1 MKDYYMDHAA
11 TTPLSK
17 DALEAMMPYLTTD
30 YGNASTV
37 YSYGQRAKAAVERS
51 RRTIAATIGAKP
63 SEIYFTSGGTES
75 DNWAL
80 IGACEAG
87 REQIAKAHRS
97 VENELHGKDSM
108 QLRSSDQ
115 TEALQ
120 PQASPTAVDL
130 ESQSICN
137 ALMKCGHI
145 ITDAIEHHAIL
156 NTCAYL
162 EKRGFDVTY
171 LPVDR
176 EGHVN
181 PDAVMAAIRPDTM
194 LVSIMVANNEIGTI
208 EPIAEIG
215 ARLQKH
221 AEETGQR
228 ILFHTDAV
236 QAYAHIPLDV
246 DELKVDLMSASS
258 HKLNGPKGVG
268 FLYLR
273 RGVKLPSFLHG
284 GEQERGRRAG
294 TENVAGI
301 VGFARAAELACG
313 ANPQPRAA
321 SSGMA
326 CETNSQP
333 RTSSSATAC
342 ETNPQTMTASS
353 RVDTAITSTAG
364 AHAAASSLDRMAQ
377 RIAQESAIRDHLIQR
392 LLDEIP
398 YTSLN
403 GDPTHRLPNNVNVCF
418 KYVEGETLLLL
429 LNEKHIYASAGSACA
444 SGSLE
449 PSHVLRAIGV
459 AHEDA
464 YGSLR
469 LTIGPE
475 TTIADVDEVVDL
487 MKSIIAQLREQSP
500 LYQAISAHPST

>member
-17 DALEAMMPYLTTD
+17 AALEAMMPYLTTD

-37 YSYGQRAKAAVERS
+37 YTYGQRAKAAVERS
-51 RRTIAATIGAKP
+51 RRTIADTIGAKS

-80 IGACEAG
+80 IGAAEAG
-87 REQIAKAHRS
+87 KR
-97 VENELHGKDSM
+97 
-108 QLRSSDQ
+108 
-115 TEALQ
+115 
-120 PQASPTAVDL
+120 
-130 ESQSICN
+130 
-137 ALMKCGHI
+137 GHI
-145 ITDAIEHHAIL
+145 ITDTIEHHAVL

-171 LPVDR
+171 LSVDH
-176 EGHVN
+176 EGHVD
-181 PDAVMAAIRPDTM
+181 PDAVMAAIRPDTL

-313 ANPQPRAA
+313 ANTQPMSS
-321 SSGMA
+321 SSG
-326 CETNSQP
+326 T
-333 RTSSSATAC
+333 
-342 ETNPQTMTASS
+342 
-353 RVDTAITSTAG
+353 DTAATSKAG
-364 AHAAASSLDRMAQ
+364 VQAAESSLDRMVQ
-377 RIAQESAIRDHLIQR
+377 RIAQETAVRDHLIQR
-392 LLDEIP
+392 LLYEIP

-418 KYVEGETLLLL
+418 KYIEGETLLLL

-459 AHEDA
+459 AHENA

-487 MKSIIAQLREQSP
+487 MKPIIAQLREQSP
-500 LYQAISAHPST
+500 LYQEISAHPS

>member
-17 DALEAMMPYLTTD
+17 EALEAMMPYLTTE

-37 YSYGQRAKAAVERS
+37 YTYGQRAKAAIERS
-51 RRTIAATIGAKP
+51 RRTIATTIGAKP

-80 IGACEAG
+80 ISTCEAG
-87 REQIAKAHRS
+87 REQLSK
-97 VENELHGKDSM
+97 
-108 QLRSSDQ
+108 
-115 TEALQ
+115 TLQ
-120 PQASPTAVDL
+120 PQDTAAAVDQ
-130 ESQSICN
+130 EYRCN
-137 ALMKCGHI
+137 SKASMKCGHI
-145 ITDAIEHHAIL
+145 ITDQIEHHAIL
-156 NTCAYL
+156 HTCAYL

-171 LPVDR
+171 LPVDH
-176 EGHVN
+176 EGHVD
-181 PDAVMAAIRPDTM
+181 PDAVMAAIRPDTL

-236 QAYAHIPLDV
+236 QAYAHIPLNV

-313 ANPQPRAA
+313 VN
-321 SSGMA
+321 
-326 CETNSQP
+326 T
-333 RTSSSATAC
+333 
-342 ETNPQTMTASS
+342 
-353 RVDTAITSTAG
+353 
-364 AHAAASSLDRMAQ
+364 
-377 RIAQESAIRDHLIQR
+377 QESAVRDHLIKR

-418 KYVEGETLLLL
+418 KYIEGETLLLL

-449 PSHVLRAIGV
+449 PSHILTAIGIP
-459 AHEDA
+459 HEDA

-475 TTIADVDEVVDL
+475 TTLEDVDEVVDL
-487 MKSIIAQLREQSP
+487 MKPIIAHLRETSP
-500 LYQAISAHPST
+500 QYRNRFITS

>member
-17 DALEAMMPYLTTD
+17 AALEAMMPYLTTD

-37 YSYGQRAKAAVERS
+37 YTYGQRAKAAVERS

-80 IGACEAG
+80 IGAAEAG
-87 REQIAKAHRS
+87 KR
-97 VENELHGKDSM
+97 
-108 QLRSSDQ
+108 
-115 TEALQ
+115 
-120 PQASPTAVDL
+120 
-130 ESQSICN
+130 
-137 ALMKCGHI
+137 GHI
-145 ITDAIEHHAIL
+145 ITDQIEHHAIL

-171 LPVDR
+171 LPVDH
-176 EGHVN
+176 EGHVDPN
-181 PDAVMAAIRPDTM
+181 AVMAAIRPDTL

-313 ANPQPRAA
+313 VLDTRIP
-321 SSGMA
+321 S
-326 CETNSQP
+326 ET
-333 RTSSSATAC
+333 A
-342 ETNPQTMTASS
+342 
-353 RVDTAITSTAG
+353 V
-364 AHAAASSLDRMAQ
+364 
-377 RIAQESAIRDHLIQR
+377 RDHLIQR

-418 KYVEGETLLLL
+418 KYVEGEPLLLL

-487 MKSIIAQLREQSP
+487 MKPIIAQLREQSP
-500 LYQAISAHPST
+500 LYPSSK

>member
-17 DALEAMMPYLTTD
+17 EALEAMMPYLTTE

-80 IGACEAG
+80 IGAAET
-87 REQIAKAHRS
+87 
-97 VENELHGKDSM
+97 GK
-108 QLRSSDQ
+108 R
-115 TEALQ
+115 
-120 PQASPTAVDL
+120 
-130 ESQSICN
+130 
-137 ALMKCGHI
+137 GHI
-145 ITDAIEHHAIL
+145 ITDMIEHHAIL
-156 NTCAYL
+156 HTCAYL

-171 LPVDR
+171 LPVDH
-176 EGHVN
+176 EGHVD
-181 PDAVMAAIRPDTM
+181 PDAVMAAIRPDTL

-258 HKLNGPKGVG
+258 HKLSGPKGVG

-301 VGFARAAELACG
+301 VGFARAAELACVV
-313 ANPQPRAA
+313 NPQP
-321 SSGMA
+321 M
-326 CETNSQP
+326 
-333 RTSSSATAC
+333 SSS
-342 ETNPQTMTASS
+342 SS
-353 RVDTAITSTAG
+353 TDTAATSTAG
-364 AHAAASSLDRMAQ
+364 AHAAESSLAPMAQ
-377 RIAQESAIRDHLIQR
+377 RIAQESVVRDHLIRR

-418 KYVEGETLLLL
+418 KYIEGETLLLL

-449 PSHVLRAIGV
+449 PSHVLRAIGI

-475 TTIADVDEVVDL
+475 TTLEDVDEVVDL
-487 MKSIIAQLREQSP
+487 MKPIIAQLREQSP
-500 LYQAISAHPST
+500 LYQAISAHPSR

>member
-17 DALEAMMPYLTTD
+17 EALDAMMPYLTTE

-37 YSYGQRAKAAVERS
+37 YTYGQRAKAAIERS
-51 RRTIAATIGAKP
+51 RRTIATTIGAKP

-80 IGACEAG
+80 ISTCEAG
-87 REQIAKAHRS
+87 REQLSK
-97 VENELHGKDSM
+97 
-108 QLRSSDQ
+108 
-115 TEALQ
+115 TLQ
-120 PQASPTAVDL
+120 PQATAAAVDQKYRC
-130 ESQSICN
+130 SSK

-145 ITDAIEHHAIL
+145 ITDQIEHHAIL
-156 NTCAYL
+156 HTCAYL

-171 LPVDR
+171 LPVDH
-176 EGHVN
+176 EGHVD
-181 PDAVMAAIRPDTM
+181 PDAVMAAIRPDTL
-194 LVSIMVANNEIGTI
+194 LVSIMVANNEIGTL

-215 ARLQKH
+215 ARLQNH
-221 AEETGQR
+221 AAETGQR

-268 FLYLR
+268 FLYVR

-313 ANPQPRAA
+313 VN
-321 SSGMA
+321 
-326 CETNSQP
+326 T
-333 RTSSSATAC
+333 
-342 ETNPQTMTASS
+342 
-353 RVDTAITSTAG
+353 
-364 AHAAASSLDRMAQ
+364 
-377 RIAQESAIRDHLIQR
+377 QESAVRDHLIKR

-418 KYVEGETLLLL
+418 KYIEGETLLLL

-449 PSHVLRAIGV
+449 PSHVLTAIGI

-475 TTIADVDEVVDL
+475 TTLEDVDEVVDL
-487 MKSIIAQLREQSP
+487 MKPIIACLREQSP
-500 LYQAISAHPST
+500 LYQAISAHPS

>member
-17 DALEAMMPYLTTD
+17 EALEAMMPYLTTE

-37 YSYGQRAKAAVERS
+37 YTYGQRAKAAIERS
-51 RRTIAATIGAKP
+51 RRTIATTIGAKP

-80 IGACEAG
+80 ISTCEAG
-87 REQIAKAHRS
+87 REQLSK
-97 VENELHGKDSM
+97 
-108 QLRSSDQ
+108 
-115 TEALQ
+115 TLQ
-120 PQASPTAVDL
+120 PQATAAAVDQKYRF
-130 ESQSICN
+130 SSK
-137 ALMKCGHI
+137 ASMKCGHI
-145 ITDAIEHHAIL
+145 ITDQIEHHAIL
-156 NTCAYL
+156 HTCAYL

-171 LPVDR
+171 LPVDH
-176 EGHVN
+176 EGHVD
-181 PDAVMAAIRPDTM
+181 PDAVMAAIRPDTL
-194 LVSIMVANNEIGTI
+194 LVSIMVANNEIGTL

-221 AEETGQR
+221 AAETGQR

-268 FLYLR
+268 FLYVR

-313 ANPQPRAA
+313 VN
-321 SSGMA
+321 
-326 CETNSQP
+326 T
-333 RTSSSATAC
+333 
-342 ETNPQTMTASS
+342 
-353 RVDTAITSTAG
+353 
-364 AHAAASSLDRMAQ
+364 
-377 RIAQESAIRDHLIQR
+377 QESAVRDHLIKR

-418 KYVEGETLLLL
+418 KYIEGETLLLL

-449 PSHVLRAIGV
+449 PSHVLTAIGIP
-459 AHEDA
+459 HEDA

-475 TTIADVDEVVDL
+475 TTLEDVDEVVDL
-487 MKSIIAQLREQSP
+487 MKPIIAHLRETSP
-500 LYQAISAHPST
+500 QYRNRFITS

>member
-17 DALEAMMPYLTTD
+17 EALEAMMPYLTTE

-37 YSYGQRAKAAVERS
+37 YTYGQRAKAAIERS
-51 RRTIAATIGAKP
+51 RRTIATTIGAKP

-80 IGACEAG
+80 ISTCEAG
-87 REQIAKAHRS
+87 REQLSK
-97 VENELHGKDSM
+97 
-108 QLRSSDQ
+108 
-115 TEALQ
+115 TLQ
-120 PQASPTAVDL
+120 PQATAAAVDQKYRC
-130 ESQSICN
+130 SSK
-137 ALMKCGHI
+137 ASMKCGHI
-145 ITDAIEHHAIL
+145 ITDQIEHHAIL
-156 NTCAYL
+156 HTCAYL

-171 LPVDR
+171 LPVDH
-176 EGHVN
+176 EGHVD
-181 PDAVMAAIRPDTM
+181 PDAVMAAIRPDTL
-194 LVSIMVANNEIGTI
+194 LVSIMVANNEIGTL

-221 AEETGQR
+221 AAETGQR

-268 FLYLR
+268 FLYVR

-313 ANPQPRAA
+313 VN
-321 SSGMA
+321 
-326 CETNSQP
+326 T
-333 RTSSSATAC
+333 
-342 ETNPQTMTASS
+342 
-353 RVDTAITSTAG
+353 
-364 AHAAASSLDRMAQ
+364 
-377 RIAQESAIRDHLIQR
+377 QESAVRDHLIKR
-392 LLDEIP
+392 LLVEIP

-418 KYVEGETLLLL
+418 KYIEGETLLLL

-449 PSHVLRAIGV
+449 PSHVLTAIGIP
-459 AHEDA
+459 HEDA

-475 TTIADVDEVVDL
+475 TTLEDVDEVVDL
-487 MKSIIAQLREQSP
+487 MKPIIAHLRETSP
-500 LYQAISAHPST
+500 QYRNRFITS

>member
-11 TTPLSK
+11 TTPLSR

-80 IGACEAG
+80 IGAAEAG
-87 REQIAKAHRS
+87 REQLHQITKTLADRALIS
-97 VENELHGKDSM
+97 STMSSTVEI
-108 QLRSSDQ
+108 SSPQ
-115 TEALQ
+115 TVM
-120 PQASPTAVDL
+120 PKSP
-130 ESQSICN
+130 
-137 ALMKCGHI
+137 CGHI
-145 ITDAIEHHAIL
+145 ITDQIEHHAIL

-176 EGHVN
+176 EGHVD
-181 PDAVMAAIRPDTM
+181 PDAVMAAIRPDTL

-268 FLYLR
+268 FLYVR

-301 VGFARAAELACG
+301 VGFARAVELACGTNPQTMNSTTGTGTAATSTVRAAELACG
-313 ANPQPRAA
+313 ENPQPMSPSSGTGTAVPSTTCARAA
-321 SSGMA
+321 
-326 CETNSQP
+326 E
-333 RTSSSATAC
+333 
-342 ETNPQTMTASS
+342 
-353 RVDTAITSTAG
+353 
-364 AHAAASSLDRMAQ
+364 SSLDRMAQ
-377 RIAQESAIRDHLIQR
+377 RIAQESAVRDHLIQR

-418 KYVEGETLLLL
+418 KYIEGETLLLL

-475 TTIADVDEVVDL
+475 ATIADVDEVVDL
-487 MKSIIAQLREQSP
+487 MKPIIAQLRKQSP
-500 LYQAISAHPST
+500 LYHEISAQSN

>member
-17 DALEAMMPYLTTD
+17 EALEAMMPYLTTE

-37 YSYGQRAKAAVERS
+37 YTYGQRAKAAVERS
-51 RRTIAATIGAKP
+51 RRTIAVTIGAKP

-80 IGACEAG
+80 IGAAEAG
-87 REQIAKAHRS
+87 REQLHQITQTHADRALIS
-97 VENELHGKDSM
+97 SAMSSTVET
-108 QLRSSDQ
+108 SSPQ
-115 TEALQ
+115 TVISKY
-120 PQASPTAVDL
+120 P
-130 ESQSICN
+130 
-137 ALMKCGHI
+137 CGHI
-145 ITDAIEHHAIL
+145 ITDQIEHHAIL
-156 NTCAYL
+156 HTCAYL

-171 LPVDR
+171 LPVDH
-176 EGHVN
+176 EGHVD
-181 PDAVMAAIRPDTM
+181 PDAVMAAIRPDTL
-194 LVSIMVANNEIGTI
+194 LVSIMVANNEIGTL

-221 AEETGQR
+221 AAETGQR

-236 QAYAHIPLDV
+236 QAYAHIPLNV

-258 HKLNGPKGVG
+258 HKLSGPKGVG

-301 VGFARAAELACG
+301 VGFARAA
-313 ANPQPRAA
+313 
-321 SSGMA
+321 
-326 CETNSQP
+326 
-333 RTSSSATAC
+333 
-342 ETNPQTMTASS
+342 
-353 RVDTAITSTAG
+353 
-364 AHAAASSLDRMAQ
+364 ASSLDRMAQ
-377 RIAQESAIRDHLIQR
+377 RIAQESAVRDHLIKR

-403 GDPTHRLPNNVNVCF
+403 GDPTHRLPNNVNICF
-418 KYVEGETLLLL
+418 KYIEGETLLLL

-449 PSHVLRAIGV
+449 PSHVLTAIGIP
-459 AHEDA
+459 HEDA

-487 MKSIIAQLREQSP
+487 MKPIIAHLRETSP
-500 LYQAISAHPST
+500 QYRNRFITS

>member
-1 MKDYYMDHAA
+1 MDHAA

-17 DALEAMMPYLTTD
+17 DALDAMMPYLTTD

-37 YSYGQRAKAAVERS
+37 YTYGQRAKAAVERS

-80 IGACEAG
+80 IGAAEAG
-87 REQIAKAHRS
+87 KR
-97 VENELHGKDSM
+97 
-108 QLRSSDQ
+108 
-115 TEALQ
+115 
-120 PQASPTAVDL
+120 
-130 ESQSICN
+130 
-137 ALMKCGHI
+137 GHI
-145 ITDAIEHHAIL
+145 ITDQIEHHAVL

-171 LPVDR
+171 LPVDH
-176 EGHVN
+176 EGHVD
-181 PDAVMAAIRPDTM
+181 PDAVMAAIRPDTL

-313 ANPQPRAA
+313 ANPQPMSP
-321 SSGMA
+321 SSG
-326 CETNSQP
+326 TG
-333 RTSSSATAC
+333 TAV
-342 ETNPQTMTASS
+342 P
-353 RVDTAITSTAG
+353 STAG
-364 AHAAASSLDRMAQ
+364 APSVESYFDRMAQ
-377 RIAQESAIRDHLIQR
+377 RIAQEAAVRDHLIQR

-418 KYVEGETLLLL
+418 KYIEGETLLLL

-449 PSHVLRAIGV
+449 PSHVLRAIGI

-487 MKSIIAQLREQSP
+487 MKPIIAQLREQSP
-500 LYQAISAHPST
+500 LYKNQSAISS

>member
-37 YSYGQRAKAAVERS
+37 YTYGQRAKAAVERS

-80 IGACEAG
+80 IGAAEAG
-87 REQIAKAHRS
+87 REQLHQIIKTHADRALIS
-97 VENELHGKDSM
+97 SAMSSTVET
-108 QLRSSDQ
+108 SSPQ
-115 TEALQ
+115 TVISK
-120 PQASPTAVDL
+120 SP
-130 ESQSICN
+130 
-137 ALMKCGHI
+137 CGHI
-145 ITDAIEHHAIL
+145 ITDQIEHHAVL

-176 EGHVN
+176 EGHVD
-181 PDAVMAAIRPDTM
+181 PDAVMAAIRPDTL

-301 VGFARAAELACG
+301 VGFARAAELACDAKPQPMASTSGTGTAATSTVRAAELACG
-313 ANPQPRAA
+313 ANTQPMSS
-321 SSGMA
+321 SSG
-326 CETNSQP
+326 TG
-333 RTSSSATAC
+333 TAV
-342 ETNPQTMTASS
+342 P
-353 RVDTAITSTAG
+353 STAG
-364 AHAAASSLDRMAQ
+364 APSVESYLDRMAQ
-377 RIAQESAIRDHLIQR
+377 RIAQETTVRDHLIQR

-418 KYVEGETLLLL
+418 KYIEGETLLLL

-449 PSHVLRAIGV
+449 PSHVLRAIGI

-487 MKSIIAQLREQSP
+487 MKPIIAQLREQSP
-500 LYQAISAHPST
+500 LYHSSK

>member
-17 DALEAMMPYLTTD
+17 EALEAMMPYLTTE

-37 YSYGQRAKAAVERS
+37 YTYGQRAKAAIERS
-51 RRTIAATIGAKP
+51 RRTIATTIGAKP

-80 IGACEAG
+80 ISTCEAG
-87 REQIAKAHRS
+87 REQLSK
-97 VENELHGKDSM
+97 
-108 QLRSSDQ
+108 
-115 TEALQ
+115 TLQ
-120 PQASPTAVDL
+120 PQATAAAVDQKYRC
-130 ESQSICN
+130 SSK

-145 ITDAIEHHAIL
+145 ITDQIEHHAIL
-156 NTCAYL
+156 HTCAYL

-171 LPVDR
+171 LPVDH
-176 EGHVN
+176 EGHVD
-181 PDAVMAAIRPDTM
+181 PDAVMAAIRPDTL
-194 LVSIMVANNEIGTI
+194 LVSIMVANNEIGTL

-221 AEETGQR
+221 AAETGQR

-268 FLYLR
+268 FLYVR

-313 ANPQPRAA
+313 VN
-321 SSGMA
+321 
-326 CETNSQP
+326 T
-333 RTSSSATAC
+333 
-342 ETNPQTMTASS
+342 
-353 RVDTAITSTAG
+353 
-364 AHAAASSLDRMAQ
+364 
-377 RIAQESAIRDHLIQR
+377 QESAVRDHLIKR
-392 LLDEIP
+392 LLVEIP

-418 KYVEGETLLLL
+418 KYIEGETLLLL

-449 PSHVLRAIGV
+449 PSHVLTAIGI

-475 TTIADVDEVVDL
+475 TTLEDVDEVVDL
-487 MKSIIAQLREQSP
+487 MKPIIACLREQSP
-500 LYQAISAHPST
+500 LYQAISAHPS

>member
-37 YSYGQRAKAAVERS
+37 YTYGQRAKAAVERS

-80 IGACEAG
+80 IGAAEAG
-87 REQIAKAHRS
+87 KR
-97 VENELHGKDSM
+97 
-108 QLRSSDQ
+108 
-115 TEALQ
+115 
-120 PQASPTAVDL
+120 
-130 ESQSICN
+130 
-137 ALMKCGHI
+137 GHI
-145 ITDAIEHHAIL
+145 ITDSIEHHAIL

-176 EGHVN
+176 EGHVD
-181 PDAVMAAIRPDTM
+181 PDAVMAAIRPDTL
-194 LVSIMVANNEIGTI
+194 LVSIMAANNEIGTL

-215 ARLQKH
+215 TRLQKH

-301 VGFARAAELACG
+301 VGFARAAELACST
-313 ANPQPRAA
+313 NPQPKT
-321 SSGMA
+321 STSG
-326 CETNSQP
+326 T
-333 RTSSSATAC
+333 
-342 ETNPQTMTASS
+342 
-353 RVDTAITSTAG
+353 DTAATSTAN
-364 AHAAASSLDRMAQ
+364 AHAPESSLDRMAQ
-377 RIAQESAIRDHLIQR
+377 RIAEESAVRDHLIKR

-418 KYVEGETLLLL
+418 KYIEGETLLLL

-475 TTIADVDEVVDL
+475 TTISDVDEVVDL
-487 MKSIIAQLREQSP
+487 MKPIIAQLRAQSP

>member
-17 DALEAMMPYLTTD
+17 DALESMMPYLTTD

-37 YSYGQRAKAAVERS
+37 YTYGQRAKAAVERS

-80 IGACEAG
+80 IGTAEAG
-87 REQIAKAHRS
+87 
-97 VENELHGKDSM
+97 LH
-108 QLRSSDQ
+108 
-115 TEALQ
+115 
-120 PQASPTAVDL
+120 
-130 ESQSICN
+130 
-137 ALMKCGHI
+137 GHI
-145 ITDAIEHHAIL
+145 ITDQIEHHAVL

-171 LPVDR
+171 LPVDQ
-176 EGHVN
+176 EGHV
-181 PDAVMAAIRPDTM
+181 DSEAVMAAIRPDTL

-236 QAYAHIPLDV
+236 QAYAHIPLNV

-313 ANPQPRAA
+313 TNPQP
-321 SSGMA
+321 M
-326 CETNSQP
+326 NS
-333 RTSSSATAC
+333 TTG
-342 ETNPQTMTASS
+342 T
-353 RVDTAITSTAG
+353 DTAATSKG
-364 AHAAASSLDRMAQ
+364 GVQAAESSLDRMVQ
-377 RIAQESAIRDHLIQR
+377 RIAQETAVRDHLIQR

-418 KYVEGETLLLL
+418 KYIEGETLLLL

-449 PSHVLRAIGV
+449 PSHVLTAIGIP
-459 AHEDA
+459 HEDA

-487 MKSIIAQLREQSP
+487 MKPIIAQLREQSP
-500 LYQAISAHPST
+500 MYKNQSASSS

>member
-37 YSYGQRAKAAVERS
+37 YTYGQRAKAAVERS

-80 IGACEAG
+80 IGAAEAG
-87 REQIAKAHRS
+87 REQLHQIIKTHADRALIS
-97 VENELHGKDSM
+97 SAMSSTVET
-108 QLRSSDQ
+108 SSPQ
-115 TEALQ
+115 TVISK
-120 PQASPTAVDL
+120 SP
-130 ESQSICN
+130 
-137 ALMKCGHI
+137 CGHI
-145 ITDAIEHHAIL
+145 ITDQIEHHAIL

-176 EGHVN
+176 EGHVD
-181 PDAVMAAIRPDTM
+181 PDAVMAAIRPDTL

-246 DELKVDLMSASS
+246 DELRVDLMSASS
-258 HKLNGPKGVG
+258 HKLNGPKGIG
-268 FLYLR
+268 FLYVR

-313 ANPQPRAA
+313 TDPQPIASISDADTAATSTARATELA
-321 SSGMA
+321 CSTNLQPMSPSSG
-326 CETNSQP
+326 TG
-333 RTSSSATAC
+333 TAV
-342 ETNPQTMTASS
+342 P
-353 RVDTAITSTAG
+353 STAG
-364 AHAAASSLDRMAQ
+364 APSVESYLDRMAQ
-377 RIAQESAIRDHLIQR
+377 RIAQESAVRDHLIQR

-418 KYVEGETLLLL
+418 KYIEGETLLLL

-487 MKSIIAQLREQSP
+487 MKPIIAQLREQS
-500 LYQAISAHPST
+500 AISS

>member
-17 DALEAMMPYLTTD
+17 EALEAMMPYLTTE

-37 YSYGQRAKAAVERS
+37 YTYGQRAKAAIERS
-51 RRTIAATIGAKP
+51 RRAIAATIGAKP

-80 IGACEAG
+80 ISTCEAG
-87 REQIAKAHRS
+87 REHLSK
-97 VENELHGKDSM
+97 
-108 QLRSSDQ
+108 
-115 TEALQ
+115 TLQ
-120 PQASPTAVDL
+120 PQDTAAAVDQ
-130 ESQSICN
+130 EYRCSSK
-137 ALMKCGHI
+137 ASMKCGHI
-145 ITDAIEHHAIL
+145 ITDQIEHHAIL

-171 LPVDR
+171 LPVDH
-176 EGHVN
+176 EGHVD
-181 PDAVMAAIRPDTM
+181 PDAVMAAIRPDTL
-194 LVSIMVANNEIGTI
+194 LVSIMVANNEIGTL

-221 AEETGQR
+221 AAETGQR

-236 QAYAHIPLDV
+236 QAYAHIPLNV

-258 HKLNGPKGVG
+258 HKLSGPKGVG
-268 FLYLR
+268 FLYVR

-301 VGFARAAELACG
+301 VGFAHAAE
-313 ANPQPRAA
+313 
-321 SSGMA
+321 
-326 CETNSQP
+326 
-333 RTSSSATAC
+333 
-342 ETNPQTMTASS
+342 
-353 RVDTAITSTAG
+353 
-364 AHAAASSLDRMAQ
+364 SSLVPMAQ
-377 RIAQESAIRDHLIQR
+377 RIAQESAVRDHLIKR

-418 KYVEGETLLLL
+418 KYIEGETLLLL

-449 PSHVLRAIGV
+449 PSHVLTAIGIP
-459 AHEDA
+459 HEDA

-487 MKSIIAQLREQSP
+487 MKPIIAHLRETSP
-500 LYQAISAHPST
+500 QYRNRFITS

>member
-17 DALEAMMPYLTTD
+17 EALEAMMPYLTTE

-37 YSYGQRAKAAVERS
+37 YTYGQRAKAAIERS
-51 RRTIAATIGAKP
+51 RRTIATTIGAKP

-80 IGACEAG
+80 ISTCEAG
-87 REQIAKAHRS
+87 REQLSK
-97 VENELHGKDSM
+97 
-108 QLRSSDQ
+108 
-115 TEALQ
+115 TLQ
-120 PQASPTAVDL
+120 PQATAAVVDQKYRC
-130 ESQSICN
+130 SSK
-137 ALMKCGHI
+137 ASMKCGHI
-145 ITDAIEHHAIL
+145 ITDQIEHHAIL
-156 NTCAYL
+156 HTCAYL

-171 LPVDR
+171 LPVDH
-176 EGHVN
+176 EGHVD
-181 PDAVMAAIRPDTM
+181 PDAVMAAIRPDTL
-194 LVSIMVANNEIGTI
+194 LVSIMVANNEIGTL

-268 FLYLR
+268 FLYVR

-313 ANPQPRAA
+313 VN
-321 SSGMA
+321 
-326 CETNSQP
+326 T
-333 RTSSSATAC
+333 
-342 ETNPQTMTASS
+342 
-353 RVDTAITSTAG
+353 
-364 AHAAASSLDRMAQ
+364 
-377 RIAQESAIRDHLIQR
+377 QESAVRDHLIKR

-418 KYVEGETLLLL
+418 KYIEGETLLLL

-449 PSHVLRAIGV
+449 PSHVLTAIGIP
-459 AHEDA
+459 HEDA

-475 TTIADVDEVVDL
+475 TTLEDVDEVVDL
-487 MKSIIAQLREQSP
+487 MKPIIAHLRETSP
-500 LYQAISAHPST
+500 QYRNRFITS

>member
-80 IGACEAG
+80 IGAAEAG
-87 REQIAKAHRS
+87 KR
-97 VENELHGKDSM
+97 
-108 QLRSSDQ
+108 
-115 TEALQ
+115 
-120 PQASPTAVDL
+120 
-130 ESQSICN
+130 
-137 ALMKCGHI
+137 GHI
-145 ITDAIEHHAIL
+145 ITDQIEHHAIL

-162 EKRGFDVTY
+162 EKRSFDVTY

-176 EGHVN
+176 EGHVD

-313 ANPQPRAA
+313 MNPQPMT
-321 SSGMA
+321 SGSDA
-326 CETNSQP
+326 
-333 RTSSSATAC
+333 
-342 ETNPQTMTASS
+342 
-353 RVDTAITSTAG
+353 DTAATSTAN
-364 AHAAASSLDRMAQ
+364 AHAPESSIDRMAQ

-418 KYVEGETLLLL
+418 KYIEGETLLLL

-469 LTIGPE
+469 FTIGPE
-475 TTIADVDEVVDL
+475 TTIADVNEVVDL
-487 MKSIIAQLREQSP
+487 MKPIIAQLREQSP

>member
-37 YSYGQRAKAAVERS
+37 YTYGQRAKAAVERS

-80 IGACEAG
+80 IGAAEAG
-87 REQIAKAHRS
+87 RGQLHHITQTHADRALIS
-97 VENELHGKDSM
+97 STMSSTVET
-108 QLRSSDQ
+108 SSPQ
-115 TEALQ
+115 TVMSK
-120 PQASPTAVDL
+120 SP
-130 ESQSICN
+130 
-137 ALMKCGHI
+137 CGHI
-145 ITDAIEHHAIL
+145 ITDQIEHHAIL

-171 LPVDR
+171 LPVDH
-176 EGHVN
+176 EGHVDPN
-181 PDAVMAAIRPDTM
+181 AVMAAIRPDTL

-215 ARLQKH
+215 TRLQKH

-313 ANPQPRAA
+313 ENPQPMASGSGANTAVPSTARATEL
-321 SSGMA
+321 A
-326 CETNSQP
+326 CS
-333 RTSSSATAC
+333 
-342 ETNPQTMTASS
+342 TNPQPMSS
-353 RVDTAITSTAG
+353 SSSTDTAATSKAG
-364 AHAAASSLDRMAQ
+364 VQAAESSIDRMAQ
-377 RIAQESAIRDHLIQR
+377 RIAQETAVRDHLIQR

-398 YTSLN
+398 HTSLN

-418 KYVEGETLLLL
+418 KYIEGETLLLL

-487 MKSIIAQLREQSP
+487 MKPIIAQLREQSP
-500 LYQAISAHPST
+500 LYQAISAHPS

>member
-17 DALEAMMPYLTTD
+17 EALEAMMPYLTTE

-37 YSYGQRAKAAVERS
+37 YTYGQRAKAAIERS
-51 RRTIAATIGAKP
+51 RRTIATTIGAKP

-80 IGACEAG
+80 IGAAEAG
-87 REQIAKAHRS
+87 REQLSNTLSSNSQTKI
-97 VENELHGKDSM
+97 LHPQDS
-108 QLRSSDQ
+108 
-115 TEALQ
+115 A
-120 PQASPTAVDL
+120 AAVDQ
-130 ESQSICN
+130 EYRCSSK
-137 ALMKCGHI
+137 ASMKCGHI
-145 ITDAIEHHAIL
+145 ITDQIEHHAIL
-156 NTCAYL
+156 HTCAYL

-171 LPVDR
+171 LPVDH
-176 EGHVN
+176 EGHVD
-181 PDAVMAAIRPDTM
+181 PDAVMAAIRPDTL
-194 LVSIMVANNEIGTI
+194 LVSIMVANNEIGTL

-221 AEETGQR
+221 AAETGQR

-268 FLYLR
+268 FLYVR

-313 ANPQPRAA
+313 VN
-321 SSGMA
+321 
-326 CETNSQP
+326 T
-333 RTSSSATAC
+333 
-342 ETNPQTMTASS
+342 
-353 RVDTAITSTAG
+353 
-364 AHAAASSLDRMAQ
+364 
-377 RIAQESAIRDHLIQR
+377 QESAVRDHLIKR
-392 LLDEIP
+392 LLVEIP

-418 KYVEGETLLLL
+418 KYIEGETLLLL

-449 PSHVLRAIGV
+449 PSHVLTAIGIP
-459 AHEDA
+459 HEDA

-475 TTIADVDEVVDL
+475 TTLEDVDEVVDL
-487 MKSIIAQLREQSP
+487 MKPIIACLREQSP
-500 LYQAISAHPST
+500 LYQAISAHPS

>member
-17 DALEAMMPYLTTD
+17 EALEAMMPYLTTE

-37 YSYGQRAKAAVERS
+37 YTYGQRAKAAIERS
-51 RRTIAATIGAKP
+51 RRTIATTIGAKP

-80 IGACEAG
+80 ISTCEAG
-87 REQIAKAHRS
+87 REQLSK
-97 VENELHGKDSM
+97 
-108 QLRSSDQ
+108 
-115 TEALQ
+115 TLQ
-120 PQASPTAVDL
+120 PQDTAAAVDQKYRC
-130 ESQSICN
+130 SSK
-137 ALMKCGHI
+137 ASMKCGHI
-145 ITDAIEHHAIL
+145 ITDMIEHHAIL
-156 NTCAYL
+156 HTCAYL

-171 LPVDR
+171 LPVDH
-176 EGHVN
+176 EGHVD
-181 PDAVMAAIRPDTM
+181 PDAVMAAIRPDTL

-215 ARLQKH
+215 ARLQNH
-221 AEETGQR
+221 AAETGQR

-236 QAYAHIPLDV
+236 QAYAHIPLNV

-258 HKLNGPKGVG
+258 HKLSGPKGVG
-268 FLYLR
+268 FLYVR

-313 ANPQPRAA
+313 VN
-321 SSGMA
+321 
-326 CETNSQP
+326 T
-333 RTSSSATAC
+333 
-342 ETNPQTMTASS
+342 
-353 RVDTAITSTAG
+353 
-364 AHAAASSLDRMAQ
+364 
-377 RIAQESAIRDHLIQR
+377 QESAVRDHLIKR

-403 GDPTHRLPNNVNVCF
+403 GDPTHRLPNNINVCF
-418 KYVEGETLLLL
+418 KYIEGETLLLL

-449 PSHVLRAIGV
+449 PSHVLTAIGIPY
-459 AHEDA
+459 EDA

-487 MKSIIAQLREQSP
+487 MKPIIAHLRETSP
-500 LYQAISAHPST
+500 QYRNRFITS

>member
-30 YGNASTV
+30 YGNASTI
-37 YSYGQRAKAAVERS
+37 YTYGQRAKAAVERS

-63 SEIYFTSGGTES
+63 TEIYFTSGGTES

-80 IGACEAG
+80 IGAAEAG
-87 REQIAKAHRS
+87 E
-97 VENELHGKDSM
+97 
-108 QLRSSDQ
+108 
-115 TEALQ
+115 
-120 PQASPTAVDL
+120 
-130 ESQSICN
+130 
-137 ALMKCGHI
+137 CGHI
-145 ITDAIEHHAIL
+145 ITDQIEHHAIL
-156 NTCAYL
+156 HTCAYL

-171 LPVDR
+171 LPVDH
-176 EGHVN
+176 EGHVD
-181 PDAVMAAIRPDTM
+181 PDAVMAAVRPDTL

-208 EPIAEIG
+208 EPISEIG

-313 ANPQPRAA
+313 ANPQPMSS
-321 SSGMA
+321 SSGTDIA
-326 CETNSQP
+326 
-333 RTSSSATAC
+333 A
-342 ETNPQTMTASS
+342 
-353 RVDTAITSTAG
+353 TSTAG
-364 AHAAASSLDRMAQ
+364 ARAAESSLAPMAQ
-377 RIAQESAIRDHLIQR
+377 RIAQESAVRDHLIQR

-418 KYVEGETLLLL
+418 KYIEGETLLLL

-449 PSHVLRAIGV
+449 PSHVLRAIGI

-475 TTIADVDEVVDL
+475 TTLEDVDEVVDL
-487 MKSIIAQLREQSP
+487 IKPIIACLREQSP
-500 LYQAISAHPST
+500 LYQAISAHPS

>member
-17 DALEAMMPYLTTD
+17 AALEAMMPYLTTD

-37 YSYGQRAKAAVERS
+37 YTYGQRAKAAVERS

-80 IGACEAG
+80 IGAAEAG
-87 REQIAKAHRS
+87 REQLHQIIKTHADRALIS
-97 VENELHGKDSM
+97 SAMSSTVET
-108 QLRSSDQ
+108 SSPQ
-115 TEALQ
+115 TVISK
-120 PQASPTAVDL
+120 SP
-130 ESQSICN
+130 
-137 ALMKCGHI
+137 CGHI
-145 ITDAIEHHAIL
+145 ITDQIEHHAVL

-176 EGHVN
+176 EGHVD
-181 PDAVMAAIRPDTM
+181 PDAVMAAIRPDTL

-221 AEETGQR
+221 AEETGQH

-313 ANPQPRAA
+313 VLDTRIP
-321 SSGMA
+321 S
-326 CETNSQP
+326 ET
-333 RTSSSATAC
+333 
-342 ETNPQTMTASS
+342 
-353 RVDTAITSTAG
+353 VV
-364 AHAAASSLDRMAQ
+364 
-377 RIAQESAIRDHLIQR
+377 RDHLIQR

-418 KYVEGETLLLL
+418 KYIEGETLLLL

-487 MKSIIAQLREQSP
+487 MKPIIAQLREQSP
-500 LYQAISAHPST
+500 LYQAISAHPS

>member
-80 IGACEAG
+80 IGAAEAG
-87 REQIAKAHRS
+87 KR
-97 VENELHGKDSM
+97 
-108 QLRSSDQ
+108 
-115 TEALQ
+115 
-120 PQASPTAVDL
+120 
-130 ESQSICN
+130 
-137 ALMKCGHI
+137 GHI
-145 ITDAIEHHAIL
+145 ITDSIEHHAIL

-162 EKRGFDVTY
+162 EKRDFDVTY

-176 EGHVN
+176 EGHVD
-181 PDAVMAAIRPDTM
+181 PDAVMAAIRPDTL

-301 VGFARAAELACG
+301 VGFARAAELACST
-313 ANPQPRAA
+313 NPQPKT
-321 SSGMA
+321 STSG
-326 CETNSQP
+326 T
-333 RTSSSATAC
+333 
-342 ETNPQTMTASS
+342 
-353 RVDTAITSTAG
+353 DTAATSTAN
-364 AHAAASSLDRMAQ
+364 AHAPESSLDRMAQ
-377 RIAQESAIRDHLIQR
+377 RIAEESAVRDHLIKR

-403 GDPTHRLPNNVNVCF
+403 GDPTRRLPNNVNVCF
-418 KYVEGETLLLL
+418 RYIEGETLLLL

-475 TTIADVDEVVDL
+475 TTIADVNEVVDL
-487 MKSIIAQLREQSP
+487 MKPIIAQLREQSP

>member
-37 YSYGQRAKAAVERS
+37 YTYGQRAKAAIERS

-80 IGACEAG
+80 ISTCEAG
-87 REQIAKAHRS
+87 REQLSK
-97 VENELHGKDSM
+97 
-108 QLRSSDQ
+108 
-115 TEALQ
+115 TLQ
-120 PQASPTAVDL
+120 PQDTAAAVEQEYRCSSKAS
-130 ESQSICN
+130 
-137 ALMKCGHI
+137 MKCGHI
-145 ITDAIEHHAIL
+145 ITDMIEHHAIL

-171 LPVDR
+171 LPVDH
-176 EGHVN
+176 EGHVD
-181 PDAVMAAIRPDTM
+181 PDAVMAAIRPDTL

-215 ARLQKH
+215 VRLQKH

-236 QAYAHIPLDV
+236 QAYAPIPLNV

-258 HKLNGPKGVG
+258 HKLSGPKGVG

-301 VGFARAAELACG
+301 VGFARAAELVCG
-313 ANPQPRAA
+313 ANPQP
-321 SSGMA
+321 M
-326 CETNSQP
+326 
-333 RTSSSATAC
+333 SSS
-342 ETNPQTMTASS
+342 SS
-353 RVDTAITSTAG
+353 TDTAATSTAG
-364 AHAAASSLDRMAQ
+364 THAAESSLAPMAQ
-377 RIAQESAIRDHLIQR
+377 RIAQESAVRDHLIQR

-418 KYVEGETLLLL
+418 KYIEGETLLLL
-429 LNEKHIYASAGSACA
+429 LSEKHIYASAGSACA

-449 PSHVLRAIGV
+449 PSHVLTAIGIP
-459 AHEDA
+459 HEDA

-487 MKSIIAQLREQSP
+487 MKPIISCLREQSP
-500 LYQAISAHPST
+500 LYQAISTHPS

>member
-11 TTPLSK
+11 TTLLSK

-37 YSYGQRAKAAVERS
+37 YTYGQRAKAAVERS

-80 IGACEAG
+80 ISTCEAG
-87 REQIAKAHRS
+87 REQLSK
-97 VENELHGKDSM
+97 
-108 QLRSSDQ
+108 
-115 TEALQ
+115 TLQ
-120 PQASPTAVDL
+120 PQDTAAAVDQ
-130 ESQSICN
+130 EYRCN
-137 ALMKCGHI
+137 SKASMKCGHI
-145 ITDAIEHHAIL
+145 ITDQIEHHAIL
-156 NTCAYL
+156 HTCAYL

-171 LPVDR
+171 LPVDH
-176 EGHVN
+176 EGHVD
-181 PDAVMAAIRPDTM
+181 PDAVMAAIRPDTL

-246 DELKVDLMSASS
+246 DELKVDFMSASS
-258 HKLNGPKGVG
+258 HKLSGPKGVG
-268 FLYLR
+268 FLYVR

-301 VGFARAAELACG
+301 VGFAQAAE
-313 ANPQPRAA
+313 
-321 SSGMA
+321 
-326 CETNSQP
+326 
-333 RTSSSATAC
+333 
-342 ETNPQTMTASS
+342 
-353 RVDTAITSTAG
+353 
-364 AHAAASSLDRMAQ
+364 SSLDRMTQ
-377 RIAQESAIRDHLIQR
+377 RIAQETTVRDYLIQR

-403 GDPTHRLPNNVNVCF
+403 GDPTHRLPNNVNVCL
-418 KYVEGETLLLL
+418 KYIEGETLLLL

-449 PSHVLRAIGV
+449 PSHVLTAIGIP
-459 AHEDA
+459 HEDA

-475 TTIADVDEVVDL
+475 TTLEDVDEVVDL
-487 MKSIIAQLREQSP
+487 MKPIIAHLREQSP
-500 LYQAISAHPST
+500 QYRNRFITS

>member
-17 DALEAMMPYLTTD
+17 DALEAMMPYLTTE

-37 YSYGQRAKAAVERS
+37 YTYGQRTKAAVERS

-80 IGACEAG
+80 IGAAEAG
-87 REQIAKAHRS
+87 REQLSKT
-97 VENELHGKDSM
+97 L
-108 QLRSSDQ
+108 SSNSQ
-115 TEALQ
+115 TKILQ
-120 PQASPTAVDL
+120 PQDSAAAVDQNYRC
-130 ESQSICN
+130 SSK
-137 ALMKCGHI
+137 ASMRVGHI
-145 ITDAIEHHAIL
+145 ITDTIEHHAIL
-156 NTCAYL
+156 HTCAYL

-171 LPVDR
+171 LPVDH
-176 EGHVN
+176 EGHVD
-181 PDAVMAAIRPDTM
+181 PDAVMAAIRPDTL

-221 AEETGQR
+221 AAETGQR

-268 FLYLR
+268 FLYVR

-313 ANPQPRAA
+313 VN
-321 SSGMA
+321 
-326 CETNSQP
+326 T
-333 RTSSSATAC
+333 
-342 ETNPQTMTASS
+342 
-353 RVDTAITSTAG
+353 
-364 AHAAASSLDRMAQ
+364 
-377 RIAQESAIRDHLIQR
+377 QESAVRDHLIKR
-392 LLDEIP
+392 LLVEIP

-418 KYVEGETLLLL
+418 KYIEGETLLLL

-449 PSHVLRAIGV
+449 PSHVLTAIGI

-475 TTIADVDEVVDL
+475 TTLEDVDEVVDL
-487 MKSIIAQLREQSP
+487 MKPIIACLREQSP
-500 LYQAISAHPST
+500 LYQAISAHPS

>member
-17 DALEAMMPYLTTD
+17 EALEAMMPYLTTE

-37 YSYGQRAKAAVERS
+37 YTYGQRAKAAIERS

-80 IGACEAG
+80 ISTCEAG
-87 REQIAKAHRS
+87 REQLSK
-97 VENELHGKDSM
+97 
-108 QLRSSDQ
+108 
-115 TEALQ
+115 TLQ
-120 PQASPTAVDL
+120 PQDTAAAVDQ
-130 ESQSICN
+130 EYRCSSK
-137 ALMKCGHI
+137 ASMKCGHI
-145 ITDAIEHHAIL
+145 ITDQIEHHAIL

-171 LPVDR
+171 LPVDH
-176 EGHVN
+176 EGHVD
-181 PDAVMAAIRPDTM
+181 PDAVMASIRPDTL
-194 LVSIMVANNEIGTI
+194 LVSIMLANNEIGTL
-208 EPIAEIG
+208 EPVAEIG

-221 AEETGQR
+221 AAETGQR

-236 QAYAHIPLDV
+236 QAYAHIPLNV

-258 HKLNGPKGVG
+258 HKLSGPKGVG
-268 FLYLR
+268 FLYVR

-313 ANPQPRAA
+313 VN
-321 SSGMA
+321 
-326 CETNSQP
+326 T
-333 RTSSSATAC
+333 
-342 ETNPQTMTASS
+342 
-353 RVDTAITSTAG
+353 
-364 AHAAASSLDRMAQ
+364 
-377 RIAQESAIRDHLIQR
+377 QESAVRDHLIKR

-418 KYVEGETLLLL
+418 KYIEGETLLLL

-449 PSHVLRAIGV
+449 PSHVLRAIGI

-475 TTIADVDEVVDL
+475 TTIADIDEVVDL
-487 MKSIIAQLREQSP
+487 MKPIIAQLREQSP
-500 LYQAISAHPST
+500 LYQAISAHPSR

>member
-17 DALEAMMPYLTTD
+17 EALEAMMPYLTTE

-37 YSYGQRAKAAVERS
+37 YTYGQRAKAAIERS
-51 RRTIAATIGAKP
+51 RRTIATTIGAKP

-80 IGACEAG
+80 ISTCEAG
-87 REQIAKAHRS
+87 REQLSK
-97 VENELHGKDSM
+97 
-108 QLRSSDQ
+108 
-115 TEALQ
+115 TLQ
-120 PQASPTAVDL
+120 PQATAAAVDQKYRC
-130 ESQSICN
+130 SSK

-145 ITDAIEHHAIL
+145 ITDQIEHHAIL
-156 NTCAYL
+156 HTCAYL

-171 LPVDR
+171 LPVDH
-176 EGHVN
+176 EGHVD
-181 PDAVMAAIRPDTM
+181 PDAVMAAIRPDTL
-194 LVSIMVANNEIGTI
+194 LVSIMVANNEIGTL

-221 AEETGQR
+221 AAETGQR

-268 FLYLR
+268 FLYVR

-313 ANPQPRAA
+313 VN
-321 SSGMA
+321 
-326 CETNSQP
+326 T
-333 RTSSSATAC
+333 
-342 ETNPQTMTASS
+342 
-353 RVDTAITSTAG
+353 
-364 AHAAASSLDRMAQ
+364 
-377 RIAQESAIRDHLIQR
+377 QESAVRDHLIKR
-392 LLDEIP
+392 LLVEIP

-418 KYVEGETLLLL
+418 KYIEGETLLLL

-449 PSHVLRAIGV
+449 PSHVLTAIGIP
-459 AHEDA
+459 HEDA

-487 MKSIIAQLREQSP
+487 MKPIIACLREQSP
-500 LYQAISAHPST
+500 LYQAISAHPS

>member
-17 DALEAMMPYLTTD
+17 EALEAMMPYLTTE

-37 YSYGQRAKAAVERS
+37 YTYGQHSKAAIERS
-51 RRTIAATIGAKP
+51 RRTIATTIGAKP

-80 IGACEAG
+80 IGAAEAG
-87 REQIAKAHRS
+87 E
-97 VENELHGKDSM
+97 
-108 QLRSSDQ
+108 
-115 TEALQ
+115 
-120 PQASPTAVDL
+120 
-130 ESQSICN
+130 
-137 ALMKCGHI
+137 CGHI
-145 ITDAIEHHAIL
+145 ITDMIEHHAIL
-156 NTCAYL
+156 HTCAYL

-171 LPVDR
+171 LPVDH
-176 EGHVN
+176 EGHVD
-181 PDAVMAAIRPDTM
+181 PDAVMAAIRPDTL
-194 LVSIMVANNEIGTI
+194 LVSIMVANNEIGTL

-215 ARLQKH
+215 SRLQKH

-268 FLYLR
+268 FLYVR

-301 VGFARAAELACG
+301 VGFARAA
-313 ANPQPRAA
+313 A
-321 SSGMA
+321 SS
-326 CETNSQP
+326 
-333 RTSSSATAC
+333 
-342 ETNPQTMTASS
+342 
-353 RVDTAITSTAG
+353 I
-364 AHAAASSLDRMAQ
+364 DRMAQ
-377 RIAQESAIRDHLIQR
+377 RIAQESAVRDHLIKR

-418 KYVEGETLLLL
+418 KYIEGETLLLL

-449 PSHVLRAIGV
+449 PSHVLTAIGIP
-459 AHEDA
+459 HEDA

-475 TTIADVDEVVDL
+475 TTLEDVDEVVDL
-487 MKSIIAQLREQSP
+487 MKPIIAHLRETSP
-500 LYQAISAHPST
+500 QYRNRFITS

>member
-181 PDAVMAAIRPDTM
+181 PDAVMAAIRPDTL

-313 ANPQPRAA
+313 TNPQPMV
-321 SSGMA
+321 SGSG
-326 CETNSQP
+326 T
-333 RTSSSATAC
+333 
-342 ETNPQTMTASS
+342 
-353 RVDTAITSTAG
+353 DTATTSTAE
-364 AHAAASSLDRMAQ
+364 SSIDRMAQ
-377 RIAQESAIRDHLIQR
+377 RIAQESAVRDHLIQR

-403 GDPTHRLPNNVNVCF
+403 GDPTKRLPNNVNVCF
-418 KYVEGETLLLL
+418 KYIEGETLLLL

-449 PSHVLRAIGV
+449 PSHVLRAIGI

-487 MKSIIAQLREQSP
+487 MKPIIAQLREQSP
-500 LYQAISAHPST
+500 LYRDLSATS

>member
-17 DALEAMMPYLTTD
+17 EALEAMMPYLTDD

-37 YSYGQRAKAAVERS
+37 YTYGQRAKAAIERS

-80 IGACEAG
+80 ISTCEAG
-87 REQIAKAHRS
+87 REQLSK
-97 VENELHGKDSM
+97 
-108 QLRSSDQ
+108 
-115 TEALQ
+115 TLQ
-120 PQASPTAVDL
+120 PQDTAAAVDQ
-130 ESQSICN
+130 EYRCSSK
-137 ALMKCGHI
+137 ASMKCGHI
-145 ITDAIEHHAIL
+145 ITDQIEHHAIL
-156 NTCAYL
+156 HTCAYL

-171 LPVDR
+171 LPVDH
-176 EGHVN
+176 EGHVD
-181 PDAVMAAIRPDTM
+181 PDAVMAAIRPDTL
-194 LVSIMVANNEIGTI
+194 LVSIMVANNEIGTL
-208 EPIAEIG
+208 EPVAEIG

-221 AEETGQR
+221 AAETGQR

-258 HKLNGPKGVG
+258 HKLSGPKGVG

-313 ANPQPRAA
+313 ANPQP
-321 SSGMA
+321 M
-326 CETNSQP
+326 
-333 RTSSSATAC
+333 TSTS
-342 ETNPQTMTASS
+342 
-353 RVDTAITSTAG
+353 DTDTDSTSTAS
-364 AHAAASSLDRMAQ
+364 AHAAESSLARMAQ
-377 RIAQESAIRDHLIQR
+377 RIAQESVVRDHLIQR

-449 PSHVLRAIGV
+449 PSHVLTAIGIP
-459 AHEDA
+459 HEDV

-475 TTIADVDEVVDL
+475 TTLEDVDEVVDL
-487 MKSIIAQLREQSP
+487 MKPIIAHLRETSP
-500 LYQAISAHPST
+500 QYRNRFITS

>member
-17 DALEAMMPYLTTD
+17 DALDAMMPYLTTD

-37 YSYGQRAKAAVERS
+37 YTYGQRAKAAVERS

-63 SEIYFTSGGTES
+63 PEIYFTSGGTES

-80 IGACEAG
+80 IGAAEAG
-87 REQIAKAHRS
+87 KR
-97 VENELHGKDSM
+97 
-108 QLRSSDQ
+108 
-115 TEALQ
+115 
-120 PQASPTAVDL
+120 
-130 ESQSICN
+130 
-137 ALMKCGHI
+137 GHI
-145 ITDAIEHHAIL
+145 ITDTIEHHAIL

-171 LPVDR
+171 LPVDH
-176 EGHVN
+176 EGYVD
-181 PDAVMAAIRPDTM
+181 PDAVMAAIRPDTL

-268 FLYLR
+268 FLYVR

-313 ANPQPRAA
+313 
-321 SSGMA
+321 
-326 CETNSQP
+326 
-333 RTSSSATAC
+333 
-342 ETNPQTMTASS
+342 
-353 RVDTAITSTAG
+353 VLDT
-364 AHAAASSLDRMAQ
+364 
-377 RIAQESAIRDHLIQR
+377 RIPSESAVRDHLIQR

-418 KYVEGETLLLL
+418 KYIEGETLLLL

-449 PSHVLRAIGV
+449 PSHVLRAIGI

-487 MKSIIAQLREQSP
+487 MKLIIAQLREQSP
-500 LYQAISAHPST
+500 LYQAISAHPS

>member
-17 DALEAMMPYLTTD
+17 EALEAMMPYLTTD

-37 YSYGQRAKAAVERS
+37 YTYGQRAKAAVERS

-80 IGACEAG
+80 IGAAEAG
-87 REQIAKAHRS
+87 REQLHQITQPHADRALIS
-97 VENELHGKDSM
+97 SAMSSTVETSLP
-108 QLRSSDQ
+108 Q
-115 TEALQ
+115 TVISK
-120 PQASPTAVDL
+120 SP
-130 ESQSICN
+130 
-137 ALMKCGHI
+137 CGHI
-145 ITDAIEHHAIL
+145 ITDTIEHHAIL

-171 LPVDR
+171 LPVDH
-176 EGHVN
+176 EGHVD
-181 PDAVMAAIRPDTM
+181 PDAVMAAIRPDTL

-313 ANPQPRAA
+313 TNPQPMSS
-321 SSGMA
+321 SSG
-326 CETNSQP
+326 T
-333 RTSSSATAC
+333 
-342 ETNPQTMTASS
+342 
-353 RVDTAITSTAG
+353 DTAATSKAG
-364 AHAAASSLDRMAQ
+364 VQAAESPLDRMAQ
-377 RIAQESAIRDHLIQR
+377 RIAQETAVRDHLIQR

-418 KYVEGETLLLL
+418 KYIEGETLLLL

-487 MKSIIAQLREQSP
+487 MKPIIAQLREQSP
-500 LYQAISAHPST
+500 LYQAISAHPS

>member
-17 DALEAMMPYLTTD
+17 EALEAMMPYLTTE

-37 YSYGQRAKAAVERS
+37 YTYGQRAKAAIERS

-80 IGACEAG
+80 ISTCEAG
-87 REQIAKAHRS
+87 REQLSK
-97 VENELHGKDSM
+97 
-108 QLRSSDQ
+108 
-115 TEALQ
+115 TLQ
-120 PQASPTAVDL
+120 PQDTAAAVDQ
-130 ESQSICN
+130 EYRCSSK
-137 ALMKCGHI
+137 ASMKCGHI
-145 ITDAIEHHAIL
+145 ITDQIEHHAIL

-171 LPVDR
+171 LPVDH
-176 EGHVN
+176 EGHVD
-181 PDAVMAAIRPDTM
+181 PDAVMAAIRPDTL
-194 LVSIMVANNEIGTI
+194 LVSIMVANNEIGTL
-208 EPIAEIG
+208 EPVAEIG

-221 AEETGQR
+221 EDETGQR

-258 HKLNGPKGVG
+258 HKLSGPKGVG
-268 FLYLR
+268 FLYVR

-313 ANPQPRAA
+313 ANPQP
-321 SSGMA
+321 M
-326 CETNSQP
+326 
-333 RTSSSATAC
+333 SSSSSTD
-342 ETNPQTMTASS
+342 TAS
-353 RVDTAITSTAG
+353 TSTAG
-364 AHAAASSLDRMAQ
+364 AHAAASSIDCMAQ
-377 RIAQESAIRDHLIQR
+377 RIAEESAVRNQLIKR

-418 KYVEGETLLLL
+418 KYIEGETLLLL
-429 LNEKHIYASAGSACA
+429 LSEKHIYASAGSACA

-449 PSHVLRAIGV
+449 PSHVLTAIGIP
-459 AHEDA
+459 HEDA

-475 TTIADVDEVVDL
+475 TTLKDVDEVVDL
-487 MKSIIAQLREQSP
+487 MKPIIAHLRETSP
-500 LYQAISAHPST
+500 QYRNRFITS

>member
-17 DALEAMMPYLTTD
+17 EALEAMMPYLTTE

-37 YSYGQRAKAAVERS
+37 YTYGQRAKAAIERS
-51 RRTIAATIGAKP
+51 RRTIATTIGAKP

-80 IGACEAG
+80 IGAAEAG
-87 REQIAKAHRS
+87 REQLSK
-97 VENELHGKDSM
+97 
-108 QLRSSDQ
+108 
-115 TEALQ
+115 TLQ
-120 PQASPTAVDL
+120 PQDTTAAVDQKYRC
-130 ESQSICN
+130 SSK
-137 ALMKCGHI
+137 ASMKCGHI
-145 ITDAIEHHAIL
+145 ITDHIEHHAIL
-156 NTCAYL
+156 HTCAYL

-171 LPVDR
+171 LPVDH
-176 EGHVN
+176 EGHVD
-181 PDAVMAAIRPDTM
+181 PDAVMAAIRPDTL
-194 LVSIMVANNEIGTI
+194 LVSIMVANNEIGTL

-221 AEETGQR
+221 AAETGQR

-294 TENVAGI
+294 TENVAGM
-301 VGFARAAELACG
+301 VGFARAAEIACG
-313 ANPQPRAA
+313 VNPQPMTSTSDTDTDTTSTA
-321 SSGMA
+321 SA
-326 CETNSQP
+326 H
-333 RTSSSATAC
+333 A
-342 ETNPQTMTASS
+342 TASS
-353 RVDTAITSTAG
+353 I
-364 AHAAASSLDRMAQ
+364 DRMAQ
-377 RIAQESAIRDHLIQR
+377 RIAQESAVRDHLIKR

-403 GDPTHRLPNNVNVCF
+403 GDPTHRLPNNVNICF
-418 KYVEGETLLLL
+418 KYIEAETLLLL

-449 PSHVLRAIGV
+449 PSHVLTAIGIP
-459 AHEDA
+459 HEDA

-487 MKSIIAQLREQSP
+487 MKPIIAHLRETSP
-500 LYQAISAHPST
+500 QYRNRFITS